1 MVHLTEILKVLL
13 MYHLNPSK
21 IPINRC
27 KAEII
32 TIFPVGKWKFKE
44 IKNRTQRQLQ
54 IVILRP
60 FLFQLILCHALRSI
74 LHRANC

>member
-1 MVHLTEILKVLL
+1 MIHLTEILKVFP

-21 IPINRC
+21 IPINRY

-44 IKNRTQRQLQ
+44 IKNSTQRKLQ

-60 FLFQLILCHALRSI
+60 FLFQLILCHALRSV
-74 LHRANC
+74 LHTANC